1 MKPRDDRAWVC
12 RSEIRAA
19 RPSASLLRH
28 INWIAHDDTELREW
42 EVDGHPAPRIRRPIA
57 GARDRKGNNWPPRP
71 TADHNDAGAAFARR
85 TWRHVSGQ
93 SDAEAFSER
102 GNQPV
107 SGLGP
112 SPIAAAATA
121 SRSGSAHEPET
132 EMAKHAG
139 KRFRVVVPCD
149 DGAAGNL
156 ARINAW
162 QEKKLSVPQSNY
174 RGVQLACPADKV
186 RGIGNNRRRVDD
198 EFDVID
204 DGGSKEDLHR
214 SPQPDSLPP
223 EPRNLPQPRHRSTPS
238 SSLFRM

>member
-1 MKPRDDRAWVC
+1 M
-12 RSEIRAA
+12 
-19 RPSASLLRH
+19 
-28 INWIAHDDTELREW
+28 
-42 EVDGHPAPRIRRPIA
+42 
-57 GARDRKGNNWPPRP
+57 
-71 TADHNDAGAAFARR
+71 
-85 TWRHVSGQ
+85 
-93 SDAEAFSER
+93 
-102 GNQPV
+102 

-156 ARINAW
+156 ARINTW
-162 QEKKLSVPQSNY
+162 QEKELSVPQSNY

-198 EFDVID
+198 KLDVID
-204 DGGSKEDLHR
+204 DGGSKEDLYR
-214 SPQPDSLPP
+214 PPQPDPLPP
-223 EPRNLPQPRHRSTPS
+223 DPRDSTTTPPIS
-238 SSLFRM
+238 SIE